1 MTKYLNTQSLLWL
14 ALVLAM
20 TGSLK
25 HLTAVFASVDG
36 DYLFGL
42 IQAVAVDAG
51 LFALAYSIRQRKVTN
66 KPTWFVWCGVA
77 LFSLISVFGNYI
89 YGQTALGGQLPGW
102 VVWLKP
108 IVLAASLPVLVIYL
122 SEIVS
127 DNATAVQ
134 PDNRLTKPA
143 VQVSKPDNRLTVQ
156 PEPVKPVAVQSEAAV
171 TVQPELTDRQ
181 RQLLSIVQDDP
192 SVSVAELSRR
202 LDISRTTAN
211 GDVKR
216 LTSDGLLSK
225 NGNGWKVKY

>member
-20 TGSLK
+20 IGSLK

-51 LFALAYSIRQRKVTN
+51 LFALAYSIRQRKAAN

-89 YGQTALGGQLPGW
+89 YGQTALGGNVPGW
-102 VVWLKP
+102 IVWLKP

-127 DNATAVQ
+127 DNREHAKTEVAKPAAKPKAEVATRRVASGKLSEVNAEKVAAKESKLVKMRELLTGNPDVSNTELATA
-134 PDNRLTKPA
+134 LE
-143 VQVSKPDNRLTVQ
+143 VSRATVRNYRQ
-156 PEPVKPVAVQSEAAV
+156 ELNGVA
-171 TVQPELTDRQ
+171 
-181 RQLLSIVQDDP
+181 
-192 SVSVAELSRR
+192 
-202 LDISRTTAN
+202 
-211 GDVKR
+211 K
-216 LTSDGLLSK
+216 
-225 NGNGWKVKY
+225 

>member
-1 MTKYLNTQSLLWL
+1 MSKYLNTQSLLWL

-20 TGSLK
+20 AGSLK
-25 HLTAVFASVDG
+25 HLATVFALVDG

-51 LFALAYSIRQRKVTN
+51 LFALAYSIRQRKAHSRSV
-66 KPTWFVWCGVA
+66 WFVWCGVV
-77 LFSLISVFGNYI
+77 LFSGISIFGNYV

-102 VVWLKP
+102 IVWLKP

-156 PEPVKPVAVQSEAAV
+156 SEPVKPVAVQSSVQVAV
-171 TVQPELTDRQ
+171 QSELTDRE
-181 RQLLSIVQDDP
+181 RELLAIVQANP
-192 SVSVAELSRR
+192 FVSVAELARR
-202 LDISRTTAN
+202 LDVSRTTAS

-225 NGNGWKVKY
+225 NGNGWKVRY

>member
-20 TGSLK
+20 IGSLK

-51 LFALAYSIRQRKVTN
+51 LFALAYSIRQRKATN

-89 YGQTALGGQLPGW
+89 YGQTALGGNVPGW
-102 VVWLKP
+102 IVWLKP

-127 DNATAVQ
+127 DNREHKPHKAQA
-134 PDNRLTKPA
+134 TKPESNPTKPRNEGLDATKA
-143 VQVSKPDNRLTVQ
+143 VAAKQAKVSNRQQRAKQLRAEGMTQQAIADELQVSVETVRRYTNG
-156 PEPVKPVAVQSEAAV
+156 VA
-171 TVQPELTDRQ
+171 
-181 RQLLSIVQDDP
+181 
-192 SVSVAELSRR
+192 
-202 LDISRTTAN
+202 
-211 GDVKR
+211 K
-216 LTSDGLLSK
+216 
-225 NGNGWKVKY
+225 